1 MAFNDLGMSSGNK
14 YQAKEV
20 KRVAS
25 ENGYNKIPKVIFWNL
40 VKQKKTPKISDADE
54 NGIINISGFSSKV
67 FNSMAEILAGDKP
80 VSTDTAMLD
89 LLTSERYNYV

>member
-1 MAFNDLGMSSGNK
+1 MAFNGSGMFSDNK

-25 ENGYNKIPKVIFWNL
+25 ENGYSKIPKVIFWNL
-40 VKQKKTPKISDADE
+40 NQKKAPKISDADE

-67 FNSMAEILAGDKP
+67 FNAMAEILAGDKP

>member
-1 MAFNDLGMSSGNK
+1 MQFNGSGMSSGNK
-14 YQAKEV
+14 YQSKEV
-20 KRVAS
+20 KRVAAK
-25 ENGYNKIPKVIFWNL
+25 NVYVKIPKVIFWNL
-40 VKQKKTPKISDADE
+40 NKQKTPKISDADE

>member
-1 MAFNDLGMSSGNK
+1 MQFNGSGMSSGNK

-25 ENGYNKIPKVIFWNL
+25 ENGYVKIPKVIFWNL
-40 VKQKKTPKISDADE
+40 NQQKTPKISDADE